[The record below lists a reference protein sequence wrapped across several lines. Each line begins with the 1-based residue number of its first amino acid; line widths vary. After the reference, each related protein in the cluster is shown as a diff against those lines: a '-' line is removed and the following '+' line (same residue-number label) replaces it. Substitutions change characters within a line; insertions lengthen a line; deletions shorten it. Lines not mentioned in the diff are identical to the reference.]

1 VTLGQFQHEMGAY
14 PSPGISSRHAP
25 SAAKMMDH
33 EILFASHTAGLAS
46 CLWRDAFTVL
56 LGGKIMTDQS
66 GKSDHDVADYIS
78 TMTAQ
83 LAQMAAAENFVV
95 LTHLLEMAWLEAEQ
109 LCGRDSIAPPHRSA
123 NG

>member
-1 VTLGQFQHEMGAY
+1 MKWELT
-14 PSPGISSRHAP
+14 PRRGISSRHAP
-25 SAAKMMDH
+25 SAAKLMDQ

-46 CLWRDAFTVL
+46 CLWCDAFTVL

-83 LAQMAAAENFVV
+83 LAQMAAAERFTT
-95 LTHLLEMAWLEAEQ
+95 LARLLEMAWLEAEQ
-109 LCGRDSIAPPHRSA
+109 LCGRDSIAPPHLSA